1 MRAAA
6 PTDSAIS
13 PLPAH
18 DFGVAD
24 RAIGV
29 ATLYI
34 RPRLRR

>member
-6 PTDSAIS
+6 PTDWAIS
-13 PLPAH
+13 ARPTH
-18 DFGVAD
+18 DFGAAD